1 MRRGGPSVWTRA
13 GRLAERPG
21 AVDPR
26 EVAALA
32 LDLGILPAELIAEAE
47 ALADRCAA
55 AGATTLPAMAAVAA
69 AESGLDPALVRAEAE
84 RLLGGGR

>member
-1 MRRGGPSVWTRA
+1 M
-13 GRLAERPG
+13 
-21 AVDPR
+21 
-26 EVAALA
+26 VAALA
-32 LDLGILPAELIAEAE
+32 LDLGILPAELIAEAA

-69 AESGLDPALVRAEAE
+69 AESGIDPVLVLAEAE